1 MNSAIM
7 TALQNIQTTLDE
19 LSAKFPSNNE
29 NKPEMPED
37 GMPEEEITEEG
48 LPEEAMPE
56 EEMPEDDE
64 EMNIR
69 PRKKPMLKV
78 SILAGKPSKSPF

>member
-7 TALQNIQTTLDE
+7 TALQNIQNTLDE
-19 LSAKFPSNNE
+19 LSAKFESNNE
-29 NKPEMPED
+29 QKPE
-37 GMPEEEITEEG
+37 
-48 LPEEAMPE
+48 LPE
-56 EEMPEDDE
+56 EEMPEELPEDGTPEESMPEEDMTEDDE
-64 EMNIR
+64 EMNIK